1 MLLFFQL
8 DLQGQQSLSMLLL
21 EVISAAAQIGVLL
34 FKLLSKPVSLC
45 LQNALG
51 TALYYITS

>member
-1 MLLFFQL
+1 
-8 DLQGQQSLSMLLL
+8 LQGQKLLNMLLL
-21 EVISAAAQIGVLL
+21 EVISAAGQIGVLL

-51 TALYYITS
+51 TAMCYRIS